1 MESKAIKNKNE
12 IDLILTEISMVEP
25 RKIQW
30 SHFHEG
36 GFGVLKKG
44 VVRFFQLI
52 DDEKN
57 KGKKKNSHTC
67 PVNKML
73 VLKADKVK

>member
-1 MESKAIKNKNE
+1 M
-12 IDLILTEISMVEP
+12 TEISIVEAK
-25 RKIQW
+25 KIQW

-36 GFGVLKKG
+36 GFGILKKAM
-44 VVRFFQLI
+44 VKFFQLI
-52 DDEKN
+52 EDEKN

-67 PVNKML
+67 PVNKIL